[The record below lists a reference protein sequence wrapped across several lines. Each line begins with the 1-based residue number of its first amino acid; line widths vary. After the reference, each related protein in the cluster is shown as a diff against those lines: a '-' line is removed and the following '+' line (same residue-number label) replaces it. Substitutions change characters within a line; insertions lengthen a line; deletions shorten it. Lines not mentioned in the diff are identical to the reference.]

1 MKKIL
6 INFVIIVL
14 LSFPTFAQGIYIGAG
29 GGFDSA
35 SHDQD
40 DGTNTP
46 TNKNDDSDIIK
57 VFAGYNFNDNLGV
70 EVSYN
75 DLGNTS
81 AFYSLDYNS
90 QQNDVKSYVVAAVA
104 RKNLGPV
111 EVFGKAGISFLEYDY
126 KATDPTT
133 PANNGTAGPNSDE
146 LYYGIGLQKEIWNGF
161 GLRAE
166 YEYFGEVGS
175 STQNTQLDIDAYS
188 LSVYKNF

>member
-6 INFVIIVL
+6 GSLFIIIL
-14 LSFPTFAQGIYIGAG
+14 LSSPTLAQGVYIGAG
-29 GGFDSA
+29 GGFDSV

-40 DGTNTP
+40 DGTNAS
-46 TNKNDDSDIIK
+46 TNKNDDADIIK
-57 VFAGYNFNDNLGV
+57 VFAGYNFNDILGV

-75 DLGNTS
+75 DLGNSST
-81 AFYSLDYNS
+81 FYAPDFNA

-133 PANNGTAGPNSDE
+133 AASNGTAGPNSDE

-175 STQNTQLDIDAYS
+175 KTQNTQLDIDALS
-188 LSVYKNF
+188 ISVYKNF